1 MHIVTEKMTKDLVLQ
16 STGGA
21 HVTYLVIVIEVCQIF
36 GLSNQYLREF
46 STFRVKVHLG
56 RGKNS
61 LYQPR
66 LRLGR
71 RCVT

>member
-1 MHIVTEKMTKDLVLQ
+1 MHMITEKMTKDLVLQ
-16 STGGA
+16 STGDA
-21 HVTYLVIVIEVCQIF
+21 NVTYLEIVVEVCQIF

-46 STFRVKVHLG
+46 STFRVNVHLG

-61 LYQPR
+61 FFQPP
-66 LRLGR
+66 LRLGH